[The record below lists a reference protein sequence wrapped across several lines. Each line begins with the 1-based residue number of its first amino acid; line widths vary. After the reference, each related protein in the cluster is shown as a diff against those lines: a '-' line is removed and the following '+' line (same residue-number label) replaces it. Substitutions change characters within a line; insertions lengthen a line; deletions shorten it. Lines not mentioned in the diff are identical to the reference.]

1 MENSLGVGEGLVSPT
16 LITGLSRQ
24 GMIMYNYVC
33 CEQPMKLNDR
43 YNITQL
49 DQKAKECEPYLQS
62 QASGLGRRPECT
74 ASSGRR

>member
-1 MENSLGVGEGLVSPT
+1 MENSLGVGEGLVS

-33 CEQPMKLNDR
+33 CERPMKLNDR

-49 DQKAKECEPYLQS
+49 D
-62 QASGLGRRPECT
+62 
-74 ASSGRR
+74 